1 MPDTKVDFSKT
12 VSDDQVFD
20 CVMKNYS
27 TLGKDWIAHQWTWIN
42 NIYQPFNEHIKY
54 MIIITLVEKTLQFYD
69 QMNIQLTYDQYYSK
83 SYIQIEKFSITEICE
98 KLNLP
103 KETIR
108 RKVLELEVL
117 GVLKRKKKQIIIDRS
132 AFKFVKPENQIK
144 YTTKYIYSVSKF
156 LIKENIYSKKID
168 LDFIENTIK
177 KNFSICWRWFYRL
190 QIPMINGYN
199 KIFQDLTTF
208 HTWGTVVM
216 NQAFNYSN
224 NFDTRNINSTNQ
236 NYMAVNADIVSNLGS
251 NSNGVSAMS
260 ISDMT
265 NIPRATVV
273 RKCKFLIKHN
283 FLKLNEKKQ
292 YTLTGSNIQ
301 KLTPYQGEVLKGK
314 AKFLRKILNLCLIS

>member
-1 MPDTKVDFSKT
+1 
-12 VSDDQVFD
+12 
-20 CVMKNYS
+20 
-27 TLGKDWIAHQWTWIN
+27 
-42 NIYQPFNEHIKY
+42 
-54 MIIITLVEKTLQFYD
+54 
-69 QMNIQLTYDQYYSK
+69 
-83 SYIQIEKFSITEICE
+83 
-98 KLNLP
+98 
-103 KETIR
+103 
-108 RKVLELEVL
+108 
-117 GVLKRKKKQIIIDRS
+117 
-132 AFKFVKPENQIK
+132 
-144 YTTKYIYSVSKF
+144 
-156 LIKENIYSKKID
+156 
-168 LDFIENTIK
+168 
-177 KNFSICWRWFYRL
+177 
-190 QIPMINGYN
+190 MINGYN